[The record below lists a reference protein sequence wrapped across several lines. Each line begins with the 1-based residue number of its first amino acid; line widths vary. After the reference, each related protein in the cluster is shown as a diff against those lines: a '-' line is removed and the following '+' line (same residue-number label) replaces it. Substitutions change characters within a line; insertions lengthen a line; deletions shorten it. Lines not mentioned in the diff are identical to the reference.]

1 MKGTQMAY
9 VSEYGNYGAE
19 RIIQFEDHE
28 LPQEQWEL
36 IAELPDNDRYRYV
49 VAFLDGEDLSEW
61 E

>member
-1 MKGTQMAY
+1 MAY